1 MLHFFEHILTMKNKL
16 SKSIGDLDFDSNV
29 ESSSNLNL
37 ENQENFE
44 LRRSK
49 RGRIEK
55 KFGADFFTYLAEDYP
70 KTYDEAMNS
79 IDASFWR
86 EVVSSE
92 MDSILFLTDL
102 PHGCKTIGCKWIF
115 RKKLRI
121 DGTLEKFKA
130 RLVAKG
136 FKQKEGVDFFDTYL

>member
-44 LRRSK
+44 LSRSK
-49 RGRIEK
+49 RGKIEK
-55 KFGADFFTYLAEDYP
+55 KFGADFFTYLVEDDP

-92 MDSILFLTDL
+92 MDSIWFLTDL

-115 RKKLRI
+115 RKKLRM